1 LSIFFRGFYFKLLVF
16 VGSVSSALE
25 FQILD
30 RQTDKQNPD
39 IKSFIVCRL
48 RLFDLDRCG
57 VRLCHQCRLDVKF
70 FEFFVFFGST
80 VFFESSLT

>member
-1 LSIFFRGFYFKLLVF
+1 LSIFFRGFYFKSLVF

-30 RQTDKQNPD
+30 RQNPD

-48 RLFDLDRCG
+48 QLFDLDRCG
-57 VRLCHQCRLDVKF
+57 VRLYHQCRLDVKF
-70 FEFFVFFGST
+70 FEFFAFFWLYS
-80 VFFESSLT
+80 FF